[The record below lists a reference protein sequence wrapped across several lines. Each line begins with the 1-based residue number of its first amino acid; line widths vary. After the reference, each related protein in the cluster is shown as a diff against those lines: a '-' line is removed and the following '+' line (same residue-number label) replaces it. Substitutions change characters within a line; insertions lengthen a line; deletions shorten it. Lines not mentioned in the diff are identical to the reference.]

1 MANIKKHLDNI
12 KGALFGK
19 DVRSS
24 IHDGIDAIN
33 KEVENTTG
41 RQVDLE
47 KTFDQLVINAGNS
60 NAEIVDARV
69 KSDGTSYLKLG
80 DRLNEV
86 DSQLEHI
93 ENNPND
99 IILYSFFE
107 NNSTPTN
114 TNFYISNDGV
124 NLNKINNNY
133 VLDARDPSI
142 IYENGYWLIACTSYN
157 PHDFKIY
164 RSKDFVNWETFEI
177 NCNMYND
184 SNKIWAP
191 EWFKDDNGDLY
202 IIISKQHGNAYDID
216 EKLIGD
222 FRPYIIKCEDIN
234 NLIFGT
240 PRPINLEDS
249 NKIDVHII
257 KHNNV
262 YNLFIK
268 DEYDKYIEHWTSDD
282 LLSWIKV
289 KDKVSEFGQYVEG
302 TCIVKYNNKFYAYN
316 DSFKDDFGYMYCSVS
331 DDLYNWS
338 ERKLVNSSGER
349 LRHGFA
355 LNVSDNKAKS
365 ILSKFMNFNINSSN
379 KIMRNKIIDLSKYVN
394 EDNEIHDLELI
405 DRAVYRI
412 KNNEEYIIKSVN
424 NKNKATEFY
433 IILST
438 DSIGSLTFDTD
449 KSIIDLPNGYSYSA
463 QYSDNDVLIRFV
475 YSEYLKR
482 YMPTTVSNSFLV
494 NKNNLQKDCWKKENL
509 TTGTYNPLKVEAG
522 VVYTVAGGNDVVI
535 NDVSSLT
542 DGAKIYFMLNSG
554 TTGSITINSG
564 LNISVPGGTFVI
576 SKENNN
582 NDCLIEFIKV
592 NGSNFR
598 LRK

>member
-1 MANIKKHLDNI
+1 MSKNIINVDSLNKYHQGLKVTYLDP
-12 KGALFGK
+12 
-19 DVRSS
+19 
-24 IHDGIDAIN
+24 
-33 KEVENTTG
+33 
-41 RQVDLE
+41 LE
-47 KTFDQLVINAGNS
+47 KKI
-60 NAEIVDARV
+60 
-69 KSDGTSYLKLG
+69 DGFESG
-80 DRLNEV
+80 DKFLNEV
-86 DSQLEHI
+86 TRLDEKIDESVGVINSQLEHI

-107 NNSTPTN
+107 SNNTPTN

-142 IYENGYWLIACTSYN
+142 VYKNGYWLVACTSYN
-157 PHDFKIY
+157 PHDFRVY
-164 RSKDFVNWETFEI
+164 RSKDFVNWEKI
-177 NCNMYND
+177 DISCNMYNNT
-184 SNKIWAP
+184 NKIWAP
-191 EWFKDDNGDLY
+191 EWFEDDNGDLY
-202 IIISKQHGNAYDID
+202 IIISKQHGESNDID
-216 EKLIGD
+216 NKLIPI
-222 FRPYIIKCEDIN
+222 FRPYIIKCEDIE
-234 NLIFGT
+234 NLRFGT
-240 PRPINLEDS
+240 PRQINLEDS
-249 NKIDVHII
+249 NKIDGHII
-257 KHNNV
+257 KHNGI

-268 DEYDKYIEHWTSDD
+268 DEHDKYIEHWTSTN
-282 LLSWIKV
+282 LLSWVKA
-289 KDKVSEFGQYVEG
+289 KDKVLEFGQYVEG
-302 TCIVKYNNKFYAYN
+302 TCMVKYNNKFYAYN
-316 DSFKDDFGYMYCSVS
+316 DSFKDDFGYMYCSIS

-338 ERKLVNSSGER
+338 ERRLVNSNGER
-349 LRHGFA
+349 LRHGYA

-365 ILSKFMNFNINSSN
+365 ILSKFMNFNINSST

-394 EDNEIHDLELI
+394 EDNEIHDLELV

-412 KNNEEYIIKSVN
+412 RSNEEYIVKSVN

-449 KSIIDLPNGYSYSA
+449 KSIIDLPRGYSYSA

-475 YSEYLKR
+475 YSEYLGRFK
-482 YMPTTVSNSFLV
+482 PTTVSNSFLV

-522 VVYTVAGGNDVVI
+522 VVYAVVGGNDVVI
-535 NDVSSLT
+535 NNVTSLT

-554 TTGSITINSG
+554 NSGSITINNGS
-564 LNISVPGGTFVI
+564 NISVPGGTFVI

-592 NGSNFR
+592 NGSTFR

>member
-1 MANIKKHLDNI
+1 MANIKTHLNDI

-19 DVRSS
+19 DVRGS
-24 IHDGIDAIN
+24 IHDGMDAIN
-33 KEVENTTG
+33 KEIENTTG

-47 KTFDQLVINAGNS
+47 NTFDQLVINAGNS

-69 KSDGTSYLKLG
+69 KSDGTSYSKLG

-99 IILYSFFE
+99 IVLYSFFE

-114 TNFYISNDGV
+114 TNFYISNDGI

-142 IYENGYWLIACTSYN
+142 VYENGYWLVACTSYN
-157 PHDFKIY
+157 PHDFRVY
-164 RSKDFVNWETFEI
+164 RSKDFVNWEKIDI
-177 NCNMYND
+177 NCNMCNET
-184 SNKIWAP
+184 NKIWAP

-202 IIISKQHGNAYDID
+202 IIISKQYGESNDID
-216 EKLIGD
+216 NKLISS
-222 FRPYIIKCEDIN
+222 FRPYIIKCEDIE
-234 NLIFGT
+234 NLRFGA
-240 PRPINLEDS
+240 PRQINLEDS
-249 NKIDVHII
+249 NKIDGHII
-257 KHNNV
+257 KHNGI

-268 DEYDKYIEHWTSDD
+268 DEYDKYIEHWTSTN
-282 LLSWIKV
+282 LSSWVKA
-289 KDKVSEFGQYVEG
+289 KDKVLEFGQYVEG

-349 LRHGFA
+349 LRHGYA

-365 ILSKFMNFNINSSN
+365 MLSKFMNFNINSSN

-394 EDNEIHDLELI
+394 ENSEIHDLELI

-412 KNNEEYIIKSVN
+412 RNNEEYIIKSVN
-424 NKNKATEFY
+424 NKNKISEFY
-433 IILST
+433 IIIST
-438 DSIGSLTFDTD
+438 DSVGSLTFDTD

-463 QYSDNDVLIRFV
+463 QYSDNDVLIKFV
-475 YSEYLKR
+475 YSEYFGRFK
-482 YMPTTVSNSFLV
+482 PTTVSNSFLV
-494 NKNNLQKDCWKKENL
+494 AKNSLQKDCSKQVNI
-509 TTGTYNPLKVEAG
+509 TTGTYELLNVEAG
-522 VVYTVAGGNDVVI
+522 AVYTVSGGNDVII
-535 NDVSSLT
+535 NNVTSLS

-554 TTGSITINSG
+554 STGSITIKSG
-564 LNISVPGGTFVI
+564 SNISVPGGTFVI

-592 NGSNFR
+592 NKSTFR